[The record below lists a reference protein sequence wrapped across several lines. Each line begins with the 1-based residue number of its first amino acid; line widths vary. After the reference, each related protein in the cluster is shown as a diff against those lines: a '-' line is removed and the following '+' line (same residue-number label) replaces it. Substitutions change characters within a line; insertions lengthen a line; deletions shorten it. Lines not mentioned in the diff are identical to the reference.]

1 MSKNIN
7 ALQYVILRDNILIL
21 WAIADIFDL

>member
-7 ALQYVILRDNILIL
+7 ALQYVILRDNVLTL